1 MILHVDMD
9 AFYASIEQRDRPE
22 LRGRP
27 VVVGGSEGRG
37 VVTAASYE
45 AREYGI
51 HSAMPGSRAIKLCPH
66 ADFVRGRLDHYA
78 SVGRAVREI
87 FHRFTPVVQPLSLDE
102 AFLDVSGTIRLH
114 GSPREIGNNIRET
127 IRRELDLPA
136 SVGIAPLKFVA
147 KIASDIGKPN
157 GFVEVPADDVREFLD
172 PLPVSRLWGVGKVG
186 QTKLQR
192 LGYRTIADLR
202 VKEVE
207 ALKSQ
212 LGRWGEH
219 LWDLANGID
228 RRRVVVDHL
237 AKGIGHERTFSEDL
251 SDIES
256 LNAVVSYLSEQTA
269 RRLRRARRLAS
280 TITLKYRREDFQTFS
295 RARKLAAPTD
305 STLEI
310 LQVAEELLLE
320 MRSREPRSVRLLGI
334 SLGGLT
340 DADAPKQLNLFGEE
354 TGENASSKV
363 DTLSD
368 QIASKLG
375 KHSVYRASSHQWVD
389 RKNDKPKG

>member
-22 LRGRP
+22 LRGTP

-51 HSAMPGSRAIKLCPH
+51 HSAMPGSRAVKLCPH
-66 ADFVRGRLDHYA
+66 ATFVRGRLDHYA
-78 SVGRAVREI
+78 AVGRAVREI

-114 GSPREIGNNIRET
+114 GSPREIGMSIRET

-157 GFVEVPADDVREFLD
+157 GFVEVPENGVREFLD
-172 PLPVSRLWGVGKVG
+172 PLPVARLWGVGKVG
-186 QTKLQR
+186 QAKLQR
-192 LGYRTIADLR
+192 MGYRTIAELR
-202 VKEVE
+202 VADRDRLE
-207 ALKSQ
+207 SQ
-212 LGRWGEH
+212 LGRWGLH
-219 LWDLANGID
+219 LWNLANGID
-228 RRRVVVDHL
+228 ARRVVVDRQ

-251 SDIES
+251 SDMES
-256 LNAVVSYLSEQTA
+256 LSSVVSYLCEQTC
-269 RRLRRARRLAS
+269 RRLRRARRLTS
-280 TITLKYRREDFQTFS
+280 TVTLKYRREDFQTFS
-295 RARKLAAPTD
+295 RARKLSDPTD

-310 LQVAEELLLE
+310 LKVAETLLAE
-320 MRSREPRSVRLLGI
+320 MRQRQPRSVRLLGV
-334 SLGGLT
+334 SLGGLSE
-340 DADAPKQLNLFGEE
+340 ADAPKQMNLFAEE
-354 TGENASSKV
+354 SGDEASSKV
-363 DTLSD
+363 DSLSD
-368 QIASKLG
+368 EIASKLG

-389 RKNDKPKG
+389 RKNQPPK